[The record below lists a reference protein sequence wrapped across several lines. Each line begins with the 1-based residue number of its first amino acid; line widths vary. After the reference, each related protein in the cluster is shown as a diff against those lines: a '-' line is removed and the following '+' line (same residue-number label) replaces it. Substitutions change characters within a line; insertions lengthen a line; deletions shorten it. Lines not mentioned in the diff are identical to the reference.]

1 MFKIPPREHDAFS
14 RMATA
19 LVPSL
24 VPMAGL
30 HGRCQYMAHCKE
42 WSTRVLSATGWDPGY
57 LSTCGSGGGKEILC
71 LECMKCMNARFF
83 HGIDY
88 FLKNADR
95 LWGFPNMAGLRK
107 SLPDS
112 QAGLDRKRS
121 LSQTSIANSR
131 VVSVLMENKQTV
143 ASKRILD
150 Y

>member
-1 MFKIPPREHDAFS
+1 MFKTPPREHDAVS
-14 RMATA
+14 RMAGGFGTIPGISRVSMA
-19 LVPSL
+19 DVSIWHTVRNGAPGSFQLQAETRLSRYLWLWRRQGESL
-24 VPMAGL
+24 SWLYEM
-30 HGRCQYMAHCKE
+30 H
-42 WSTRVLSATGWDPGY
+42 
-57 LSTCGSGGGKEILC
+57 
-71 LECMKCMNARFF
+71 ECSLF

-112 QAGLDRKRS
+112 QAGLDRNRS